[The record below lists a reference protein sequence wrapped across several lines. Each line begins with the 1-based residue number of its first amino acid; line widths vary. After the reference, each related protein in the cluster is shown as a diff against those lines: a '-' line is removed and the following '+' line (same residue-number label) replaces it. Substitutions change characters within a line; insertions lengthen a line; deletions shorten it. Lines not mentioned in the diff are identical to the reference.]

1 MSHAT
6 LLRERSVVRWRLML
20 DNHPNWWWLQR
31 LDKVEEE
38 LRRRG

>member
-6 LLRERSVVRWRLML
+6 LLRERCLVRLRLML
-20 DNHPNWWWLQR
+20 DNHPNWWLLQR

-38 LRRRG
+38 LRLRG